1 MSLLY
6 LIIYI
11 RTSKL
16 KPKPETI
23 SFLTERMDFRC
34 YFGLIYVKTSMFCT
48 KNGKNKSD
56 FEVFLVFLQE
66 ECAERVVTFF
76 SDSLYVKPFKESAD
90 TI

>member
-1 MSLLY
+1 
-6 LIIYI
+6 
-11 RTSKL
+11 
-16 KPKPETI
+16 
-23 SFLTERMDFRC
+23 
-34 YFGLIYVKTSMFCT
+34 MFCT